1 MGIKI
6 ITTHSNGA
14 KNIDLSRQETNKDNL
29 VEAKLL
35 WEEIVEIDE
44 TNFLEY
50 ADFTSEDED
59 LEQLVT
65 STIPNRIKKNFL
77 HYDLK
82 SPDDIS
88 WKEIKE
94 TAQAYLDA
102 DKIIQINFC
111 KDSTRQTVDERV
123 QRHMLNEEL
132 PNWVFK
138 KCKPVKY
145 VYDGK
150 LLDKKTYLKLDK
162 QRTRKDIDTLGESEN
177 KNIWIFQKYAK
188 VTGGHQ
194 DNVLTETKHFLM
206 DAAIYTSNN
215 NDHNYFIAQLDGK
228 FIESHI
234 KDLNDNIK
242 GSSNVYAGNTE
253 EVIDWIKNI

>member
-1 MGIKI
+1 MGRKI
-6 ITTHSNGA
+6 ITTHSNCA

-29 VEAKLL
+29 LEGQLL
-35 WEEIVEIDE
+35 WKEIVEIDE
-44 TNFLEY
+44 TIFLEY
-50 ADFTSEDED
+50 VDFSSKDKD
-59 LEQLVT
+59 LQQLVT
-65 STIPNRIKKNFL
+65 KTIPNRIKKNFL
-77 HYDLK
+77 HYDLN

-94 TAQAYLDA
+94 TAQAYLNA
-102 DKIIQINFC
+102 DEIIQINFC
-111 KDSTRQTVDERV
+111 KDSTRQTVDELV
-123 QRHMLNEEL
+123 QRDMLNEEL

-138 KCKPVKY
+138 KCKPVTY

-150 LLDKKTYLKLDK
+150 LLDKKTYLELDR

-188 VTGGHQ
+188 VAGGHQ
-194 DNVLTETKHFLM
+194 DNVLTETKHFLI
-206 DAAIYTSNN
+206 DAAMYTSDN

-234 KDLNDNIK
+234 KDLNNNIK
-242 GSSNVYAGNTE
+242 GSSKVYAGNTE
-253 EVIDWIKNI
+253 QVIDWIKNI